1 MKLFEG
7 DEDFS
12 SLLCYDEAYQK
23 RDDSCFRKVSNKT
36 VSVAE
41 SITYLFKIRKQVLN
55 KERVYM
61 QNNRKVGDAQETR
74 AVLELEKLGYKIL
87 QKNFRCR
94 IGEIDIIAQH
104 KGYLVFVEVK
114 YRKNARKGFA
124 AEAVTWKKQKIISR
138 VADYYIRTHCSK
150 IPSCR
155 FDVAAL
161 DGDEF
166 TIYENAFE
174 YVPKGF

>member
-1 MKLFEG
+1 
-7 DEDFS
+7 
-12 SLLCYDEAYQK
+12 
-23 RDDSCFRKVSNKT
+23 
-36 VSVAE
+36 
-41 SITYLFKIRKQVLN
+41 
-55 KERVYM
+55 M

-114 YRKNARKGFA
+114 YRKSARKGFA
-124 AEAVTWKKQKIISR
+124 AEAVTWKKQQIISR
-138 VADYYIRTHCSK
+138 VADYYIRTHYSK

-174 YVPKGF
+174 YVPKGY

>member
-1 MKLFEG
+1 MP
-7 DEDFS
+7 
-12 SLLCYDEAYQK
+12 
-23 RDDSCFRKVSNKT
+23 R
-36 VSVAE
+36 
-41 SITYLFKIRKQVLN
+41 
-55 KERVYM
+55 
-61 QNNRKVGDAQETR
+61 NNRQLGDAQETR

-94 IGEIDIIAQH
+94 IGEIDIVALH

-114 YRKNARKGFA
+114 YRKNTKAGYA
-124 AEAVTWKKQKIISR
+124 AEAVNYRKQQVISR
-138 VADYYIRTHCSK
+138 VADYYIRTHCRK

-161 DGDEF
+161 DQDRV

-174 YVPKGF
+174 YIPRT